1 MKKTALNFV
10 NLSLAAALAFT
21 TLTLAT
27 AGAQANDIHN
37 QSLTL
42 AAADLG
48 VKTAWVDTQEDV
60 EARIA
65 DELTAKEDALNDK
78 AHAKFEEQL
87 EAKLAKQFEL

>member
-1 MKKTALNFV
+1 MKKTALLLV
-10 NLSLAAALAFT
+10 NLSLAAAL
-21 TLTLAT
+21 TLAPL
-27 AGAQANDIHN
+27 ANANDLN
-37 QSLTL
+37 DQALTL

-48 VKTAWVDTQEDV
+48 VKATWVDTQEDV

-78 AHAKFEEQL
+78 AHAKLEEQL